1 MGNKEKVFCLTRFAE
16 KFSPQAP
23 VLTPER
29 VHSRLEFLKH
39 TAAAAV
45 LNQTVPFDGW
55 FLSVSSELGG
65 NLLQKICNA
74 IEGIGTVVIQN
85 KGQSSAEVFS
95 TELKKVRGSYLTLRL
110 DSDDAIS
117 IDFVERLLKADIPAG
132 STVSFSRGTIF
143 DLNSQRAAKSFI
155 RTNPFLVYR
164 GSKGSNVFHLGHHG
178 LVEDSLG
185 QRFYC
190 LETKRPMWCIF
201 IHGNNAANEM
211 PPLYWP
217 ERKKS
222 IRRAFPFLPHRPG
235 PELLAPR
242 SQTLGSR
249 PGF

>member
-1 MGNKEKVFCLTRFAE
+1 MVFCLTRFAE
-16 KFSPQAP
+16 QFSPQAP

-29 VHSRLEFLKH
+29 VHSRLELLKH

-45 LNQTVPFDGW
+45 LNQTAPFDGW

-65 NLLQKICNA
+65 GSLLRKISDA

-85 KGQSSAEVFS
+85 KGQSSAEVFA
-95 TELKKVRGSYLTLRL
+95 TELRKVRGSYLTLRL

-132 STVSFSRGTIF
+132 SAVSFSRGTIF
-143 DLNSQRAAKSFI
+143 DLNSQRAAKSFV
-155 RTNPFLVYR
+155 RTNPFLVYH
-164 GSKGSNVFHLGHHG
+164 GSKGSNVFDLSHHG
-178 LVEDSLG
+178 LVEDALG
-185 QRFYC
+185 QRFHS

-201 IHGNNAANEM
+201 THGSNVANKM

-217 ERKKS
+217 ESKKNL
-222 IRRAFPFLPHRPG
+222 RRAFPFLPHRPG

-242 SQTLGSR
+242 SPTLGSR